1 MCKGLQ
7 EGYRTVSHLVPAAI
21 AGVTCSVRKV
31 PLIQPSISPALQR
44 TLTMQ
49 GASGSSG
56 GSQGIS
62 GLALRSPDASPVKRR
77 RASQNFASHVQG
89 ATRTY
94 DGRGELACKNW
105 INAQNTMSGV
115 RSSVVNA
122 QMRATIIVGNRPLSQ
137 SAKSNPVALTVIDI
151 GGSVPCAVML
161 RHNMNNEADCLL
173 DLRVS
178 DVINAC
184 VWSVTCLVHPHVE
197 NSVFIRL
204 RAMAYAGATVQFQ
217 RLLNTP
223 S

>member
-1 MCKGLQ
+1 
-7 EGYRTVSHLVPAAI
+7 
-21 AGVTCSVRKV
+21 
-31 PLIQPSISPALQR
+31 
-44 TLTMQ
+44 
-49 GASGSSG
+49 
-56 GSQGIS
+56 
-62 GLALRSPDASPVKRR
+62 
-77 RASQNFASHVQG
+77 
-89 ATRTY
+89 
-94 DGRGELACKNW
+94 
-105 INAQNTMSGV
+105 MSGV

-161 RHNMNNEADCLL
+161 RHNVNYEADCLL

-184 VWSVTCLVHPHVE
+184 VWSVCVACLVHPHVE